1 MAQLDPGKFCN
12 DENSIPA
19 WRPGRKSQY
28 WTGGRD
34 GGHPIKWKNHSGL
47 SLVRFGSG
55 TETAKDAKMPIA
67 WIASSPKVLQNNGNI
82 ALSNGRGATLHAF
95 SVFADKAVLVF
106 QDAYAENH
114 QGPQIVDHAL
124 HTPDPHYIPPTVV
137 LLDSELKK
145 VLATIPYEPD
155 FNKRKQAFQQAT
167 AHLAR

>member
-1 MAQLDPGKFCN
+1 MKAIFILAVLAVVSTGLAAEMLEIQLNGKTIRAYHLSDLAQAQKQ
-12 DENSIPA
+12 A
-19 WRPGRKSQY
+19 Q
-28 WTGGRD
+28 
-34 GGHPIKWKNHSGL
+34 
-47 SLVRFGSG
+47 
-55 TETAKDAKMPIA
+55 DAKMPIA

-124 HTPDPHYIPPTVV
+124 HTPDPHFTPPTVV

-145 VLATIPYEPD
+145 VLATIRYEPD
-155 FNKRKQAFQQAT
+155 FNKRKQAFQEAA

>member
-1 MAQLDPGKFCN
+1 MKAIFIVAVLAVVSTGLAAEMLEIQLNGKAIRAYHLSDLAQAQK
-12 DENSIPA
+12 
-19 WRPGRKSQY
+19 Q
-28 WTGGRD
+28 
-34 GGHPIKWKNHSGL
+34 
-47 SLVRFGSG
+47 
-55 TETAKDAKMPIA
+55 AKDAKMPIA
-67 WIASSPKVLQNNGNI
+67 WIASSPNVLQNNGNI

-124 HTPDPHYIPPTVV
+124 HTPDPHYTPPTVV